1 MDPRGEMLEQSWE
14 SYATELANANDSDS
28 LEAVI
33 NNIVSANE
41 IDLERPAAVIYAHD
55 TR

>member
-14 SYATELANANDSDS
+14 SYATKFANANDGES
-28 LEAVI
+28 LAEAIEQVVTAQEI
-33 NNIVSANE
+33 N
-41 IDLERPAAVIYAHD
+41 LETPAAVVYAHD